1 MFGSLGFLLPFLQS
15 LDVQIKCEN
24 IMVDDGRLVSP
35 LFGFFRRAKSAQE
48 VEVVCCEVH
57 RRCRWCA
64 VKCTEEQRCMWSQ
77 VHNRVEGGDGGWR
90 LCHL

>member
-1 MFGSLGFLLPFLQS
+1 MFGSLRFLLPFLQS

-35 LFGFFRRAKSAQE
+35 LFGFFRRAKSAEE

-57 RRCRWCA
+57 RGA
-64 VKCTEEQRCMWSQ
+64 E
-77 VHNRVEGGDGGWR
+77 VHVVTGAQ
-90 LCHL
+90 